1 MINFILPPKKIP
13 FTHSHDLL
21 LPSANC
27 GESWQMVVRSV
38 VLSREQGEEVD
49 KEVEVMRRRVESRR
63 VAMQS

>member
-1 MINFILPPKKIP
+1 ME
-13 FTHSHDLL
+13 LL
-21 LPSANC
+21 LPANC

>member
-1 MINFILPPKKIP
+1 
-13 FTHSHDLL
+13 
-21 LPSANC
+21 
-27 GESWQMVVRSV
+27 MVVRSV